1 MIDKEIL
8 YDHTKSLLKD
18 FAWFL
23 AQIILF
29 IMALEIVWK
38 YANPLVSTLQELSQV
53 KLVTTFIIT
62 LTVPKS
68 KTFKTFTLLLLFWMN
83 K

>member
-8 YDHTKSLLKD
+8 YDHTKSLLKNL
-18 FAWFL
+18 AWFL
-23 AQIILF
+23 AQIIIF
-29 IMALEIVWK
+29 IMAMEIVWK
-38 YANPLVSTLQELSQV
+38 YSNPLVSTLQEVPQV

>member
-8 YDHTKSLLKD
+8 YDYTKSLLKN

-29 IMALEIVWK
+29 IMAMEIVWN
-38 YANPLVSTLQELSQV
+38 YANPLVPFLRELSQM
-53 KLVTTFIIT
+53 KLATTFIFT
-62 LTVPKS
+62 LAVPKS

>member
-8 YDHTKSLLKD
+8 YDYTKSLLKN

-23 AQIILF
+23 VQIIIF
-29 IMALEIVWK
+29 IMAMEIVWK
-38 YANPLVSTLQELSQV
+38 YSNPLLSTLQELSQV

>member
-8 YDHTKSLLKD
+8 YDHTKSLLKN

-23 AQIILF
+23 AQVIIF
-29 IMALEIVWK
+29 IIAMEIVWK
-38 YANPLVSTLQELSQV
+38 YSNPLVSTLQELSQV